1 MIQGAD
7 HNDAGNN
14 HHDNS
19 DDNFHFNFNYLQFY
33 FFEFY
38 FLAVDGRPVRQR
50 VCQAIKK
57 KLPADSKLS
66 L

>member
-1 MIQGAD
+1 MVQGAND
-7 HNDAGNN
+7 NDAGNN

-38 FLAVDGRPVRQR
+38 FLAVDGRPVSQR
-50 VCQAIKK
+50 VRQAIKK
-57 KLPADSKLS
+57 KLPADSMLS